1 LKTRYPPRK
10 WILSGAALILDVEG
24 VAENLGAKVEKK

>member
-1 LKTRYPPRK
+1 LKTRFPPRK

-24 VAENLGAKVEKK
+24 VGENLGAKVEKK